1 MKKTYEYRAY
11 PTVKQ
16 ANKLVAWLEILRN
29 LYNQALAW
37 RKETY
42 EQTGQSVK
50 KSIQEK
56 ALTPFRQESATVAS
70 LHIDVL
76 QDTIDRLDKAYQ
88 AFFRRGKKG
97 EKPGFPRFKG
107 AGRYRSMTFKHLTKQ
122 LVCAIGKRTARV
134 VVPKIGH
141 VKIHYHRP
149 LPDGKIK
156 TLTVRRKASG
166 WYVCIVVEIP
176 DPVEIPVE
184 TTIGIDVRLKSFLTT
199 SDGDKVAN
207 PRHFRRSEKD
217 LGKAQRV
224 LSRRKKGSVRY
235 EKQREHIAK
244 IHEHIGNQRRDFQ
257 GKTAHWL
264 FSQCEEVA
272 VEDLKIKNMVKNK
285 HLSKSISDAGWGN
298 FRLRLQS
305 KAANAGL
312 TLTKVDPKHTSQ
324 KCSGCDSVVPK
335 SLSERVH
342 ACPHCGLVLDRDYNA
357 AINIKKAAVALRGG
371 VSVVND
377 PEPPRPGTEA
387 RNSIRPIGRTN
398 KNRPLGRGN

>member
-16 ANKLVAWLEILRN
+16 ANKLVVWLEILRN
-29 LYNQALAW
+29 LYNQTLAW

-42 EQTGQSVK
+42 DQTGQSVK
-50 KSIQEK
+50 KSTQEK
-56 ALTPFRQESATVAS
+56 ALTPFRQESDTVAS

-88 AFFRRGKKG
+88 AFFRRGKTG
-97 EKPGFPRFKG
+97 DKPGFPRFKG
-107 AGRYRSMTFKHLTKQ
+107 AGRYRSMTFKHLAKQ

-149 LPDGKIK
+149 LPDGNIK

-166 WYVCIVVEIP
+166 WYVCIVVEIT
-176 DPVEIPVE
+176 DPVELPVE
-184 TTIGIDVRLKSFLTT
+184 TTIGIDVGLKSFLTT
-199 SDGDKVAN
+199 SAGEKVDN
-207 PRHFRRSEKD
+207 PRYFVESERRLSKH
-217 LGKAQRV
+217 QRI
-224 LSRRKKGSVRY
+224 LSRRDKGSVHY
-235 EKQREHIAK
+235 EKQRAHVAK
-244 IHEHIGNQRRDFQ
+244 IHEHISNQRRDFQ

-285 HLSKSISDAGWGN
+285 HLSKSISDAGWGT

-387 RNSIRPIGRTN
+387 RNSVRPIGRTN
-398 KNRPLGRGN
+398 NPRPLGRGN

>member
-1 MKKTYEYRAY
+1 M
-11 PTVKQ
+11 
-16 ANKLVAWLEILRN
+16 
-29 LYNQALAW
+29 
-37 RKETY
+37 
-42 EQTGQSVK
+42 
-50 KSIQEK
+50 
-56 ALTPFRQESATVAS
+56 
-70 LHIDVL
+70 
-76 QDTIDRLDKAYQ
+76 
-88 AFFRRGKKG
+88 
-97 EKPGFPRFKG
+97 
-107 AGRYRSMTFKHLTKQ
+107 
-122 LVCAIGKRTARV
+122 
-134 VVPKIGH
+134 PKIGD

-156 TLTVRRKASG
+156 TLTIRRKASG

-184 TTIGIDVRLKSFLTT
+184 TTIGIDVGLASFLTT

-207 PRHFRRSEKD
+207 PRHFRRSEKA
-217 LGKAQRV
+217 LGKAQRI

-235 EKQREHIAK
+235 EKQREYVAK
-244 IHEHIGNQRRDFQ
+244 IHEHISNQRRDFQ

-264 FSQCEEVA
+264 FCQCEEVA

-285 HLSKSISDAGWGN
+285 HLSKSISDAGWGD

-312 TLTKVDPKHTSQ
+312 TLTRVDPKHTSQ

-335 SLSERVH
+335 SLSDRVH
-342 ACPHCGLVLDRDYNA
+342 GCPHCGLVLDRDYNA
-357 AINIKKAAVALRGG
+357 AINIQKAAVALRGG

-377 PEPPRPGTEA
+377 PETPCLGTEA
-387 RNSIRPIGRTN
+387 RNSVRPIGRTN

>member
-37 RKETY
+37 RKDTY
-42 EQTGQSVK
+42 QQTGQSVK
-50 KSIQEK
+50 KSTQEK
-56 ALTPFRQESATVAS
+56 ALTPFRQESERVAS

-88 AFFRRGKKG
+88 SFFRRAKQGD
-97 EKPGFPRFKG
+97 KPGFPRFKG
-107 AGRYRSMTFKHLTKQ
+107 AGRYRSMTFKHLSNR
-122 LVCAIGKRTARV
+122 LIRAIRKRTARV
-134 VVPKIGH
+134 VVPKIGD

-149 LPDGKIK
+149 LPDGTIK
-156 TLTVRRKASG
+156 TLTIRRKASG

-184 TTIGIDVRLKSFLTT
+184 TTIGIDVGLASFLTT

-207 PRHFRRSEKD
+207 PRHFRRSEKR
-217 LGKAQRV
+217 LGKAQQI
-224 LSRRKKGSVRY
+224 LSRRQKGSVRY
-235 EKQREHIAK
+235 EKQREHVAK
-244 IHEHIGNQRRDFQ
+244 LHEHISNQRRDFQ

-285 HLSKSISDAGWGN
+285 HLSKSISDAGWGH

-312 TLTKVDPKHTSQ
+312 TLTRVDPKHTSQ
-324 KCSGCDSVVPK
+324 KCSRCDSVVPK
-335 SLSERVH
+335 SLSDRVH
-342 ACPHCGLVLDRDYNA
+342 GCPHCGLVLDRDYNA
-357 AINIKKAAVALRGG
+357 AINIQKAAVALRGG

-377 PEPPRPGTEA
+377 PETPCLGTEA
-387 RNSIRPIGRTN
+387 RNSVRPIGRTN
-398 KNRPLGRGN
+398 KHRPLGRGN